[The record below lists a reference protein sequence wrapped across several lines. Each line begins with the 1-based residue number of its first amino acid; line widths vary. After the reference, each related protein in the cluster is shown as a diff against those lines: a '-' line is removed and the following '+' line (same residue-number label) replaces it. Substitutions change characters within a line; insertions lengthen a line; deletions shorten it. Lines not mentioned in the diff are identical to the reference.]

1 MKYCCCCCYYCC
13 CCRLC
18 VVVVAVNPRNL
29 PQEFGQIRSVTAEI
43 WLTLILCGWWWWWGF
58 AKTLSCLPQLKL
70 CQGEVELNF
79 GSVRVGAIEDQT
91 MHYIAIGYLLSDTCY
106 KNLRIRISTDRKLSS
121 FFSKFPLNESR
132 KSLFPDKSRELT
144 LTGRT
149 SAKITLIHRLSK
161 T

>member
-1 MKYCCCCCYYCC
+1 MAHIDFVW
-13 CCRLC
+13 
-18 VVVVAVNPRNL
+18 VVVVA
-29 PQEFGQIRSVTAEI
+29 
-43 WLTLILCGWWWWWGF
+43 GF
-58 AKTLSCLPQLKL
+58 CKD
-70 CQGEVELNF
+70 
-79 GSVRVGAIEDQT
+79 IIMEDQT
-91 MHYIAIGYLLSDTCY
+91 VHYIAIGYLLSDTCY